1 MADELRGTDNIYSGA
16 EPFNALKFIIE
27 SATNKISTAIPV
39 KVVNV
44 AAGGHGAATGYV
56 DVLPLVTFVD
66 GGGQA
71 VQPVTLYHLP
81 YSRVQGGI
89 AALVIDPVP
98 NDIGLA
104 IFAHSD
110 SSNVTA
116 GTAQPQQP
124 GSRRHHSQSDGFYI
138 GGFLNQS
145 PSCYLELTQGNTAE
159 LRAVSGVHI
168 IGNTTIDG
176 NLTVNGN
183 FAVSGESTMQGGL
196 QAVGDIKAGS
206 ISLKGHVHGGVQG
219 GGSTTSTPQ

>member
-1 MADELRGTDNIYSGA
+1 MTDELRGTNNIYSGA
-16 EPFNALKFIIE
+16 DPFNALKFVIE

-44 AAGGHGAATGYV
+44 MAGGHGAATGYV

-66 GGGQA
+66 GSGQA

-89 AALVIDPVP
+89 AALVIDPAP

-124 GSRRHHSQSDGFYI
+124 SSRRHHSQSDGFYI
-138 GGFLNQS
+138 GGFLNQA
-145 PSCYLELTQGNTAE
+145 PNCYLELAQDNTAE

-168 IGNTTIDG
+168 IGDIIVDG
-176 NLTVNGN
+176 KIT
-183 FAVSGESTMQGGL
+183 AS
-196 QAVGDIKAGS
+196 GDIKGNGH
-206 ISLKGHVHGGVQG
+206 SLSNHTHTGVHGE
-219 GGSTTSTPQ
+219 TSTANG